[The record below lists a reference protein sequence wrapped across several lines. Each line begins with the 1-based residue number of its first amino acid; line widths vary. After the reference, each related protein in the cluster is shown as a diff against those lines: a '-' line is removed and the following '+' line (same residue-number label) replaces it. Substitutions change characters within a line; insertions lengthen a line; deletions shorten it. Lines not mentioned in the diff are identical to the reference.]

1 MNNMNNMNNILV
13 TLLLSVSQVQSLC
26 RPGWNNWGGRC
37 YYMSTSTKNW

>member
-1 MNNMNNMNNILV
+1 METMIRIL
-13 TLLLSVSQVQSLC
+13 LAILASSCQVQSVC